1 MRILLATD
9 AWSPQVN
16 GVVRTWQQTIRELEA
31 LGHAVEVM
39 HPGLERTIAAPRYN
53 EIRLSL
59 APWRIVSRAM
69 SRPFDA
75 VHIATEGPIGLETRR
90 RCESRGI
97 PYTTSYHTQFP
108 EYMKRYFA
116 LPPAVTWRFM
126 RWFHGGA
133 RATLAPTQQ
142 VTEQLRAHGIARAQT
157 WCRGVDAAQF
167 RPVANTLLGD
177 LPRPIHLYAGRVARE
192 KNIDAFIDAPL
203 PGSKVVVGDG
213 PERRRLQAMARPNV
227 KLLGR
232 LPQDEVNALMSRCRA
247 YVYAG
252 LEDFG
257 IAPVEAMAAG
267 APVIGLGQGGLLDSV
282 RCISHGG
289 ANPTGLLFPEQS
301 VTSLVAALEH
311 FEQGRLWQEMP
322 AAELRQWAERF
333 GPQPFAARMADVL
346 ERSWAAHQQRR
357 AARSVP
363 LG

>member
-31 LGHAVEVM
+31 LGHEVEVM
-39 HPGLERTIAAPRYN
+39 HPALGATVAAPRYN

-69 SRPFDA
+69 ARPFDA
-75 VHIATEGPIGLETRR
+75 VHIATEGPIGFEARR
-90 RCESRGI
+90 RCESRRI

-157 WCRGVDAAQF
+157 WCRGVDTAQF
-167 RPVANTLLGD
+167 RPIEGGLFAD
-177 LPRPIHLYAGRVARE
+177 LPRPVHLYAGRVARE

-213 PERRRLQAMARPNV
+213 PER
-227 KLLGR
+227 
-232 LPQDEVNALMSRCRA
+232 
-247 YVYAG
+247 
-252 LEDFG
+252 
-257 IAPVEAMAAG
+257 
-267 APVIGLGQGGLLDSV
+267 V
-282 RCISHGG
+282 R
-289 ANPTGLLFPEQS
+289 
-301 VTSLVAALEH
+301 
-311 FEQGRLWQEMP
+311 
-322 AAELRQWAERF
+322 
-333 GPQPFAARMADVL
+333 L
-346 ERSWAAHQQRR
+346 ERSHPHVRFVGYKFGDELAAHYAAADVFVFPSRTDTFGVVMLEANACGTPIAAYPVTGPIDVVREGVNGALDEDLAR
-357 AARSVP
+357 AAARALHVP
-363 LG
+363 RTSCLAHARCNGWGRVAEVLLAHLAPIATAARP

>member
-1 MRILLATD
+1 VRILLATD

-31 LGHAVEVM
+31 LGHEVEVM
-39 HPGLERTIAAPRYN
+39 HPALGATVAAPRYN

-69 SRPFDA
+69 ARPFDA
-75 VHIATEGPIGLETRR
+75 VHIATEGPIGFEARR
-90 RCESRGI
+90 RCESRRI

-157 WCRGVDAAQF
+157 WCRGVDTAQF
-167 RPVANTLLGD
+167 RPIEGGLFAD
-177 LPRPIHLYAGRVARE
+177 LPRPVHLYAGRVARE

-213 PERRRLQAMARPNV
+213 PERAR
-227 KLLGR
+227 
-232 LPQDEVNALMSRCRA
+232 
-247 YVYAG
+247 
-252 LEDFG
+252 
-257 IAPVEAMAAG
+257 
-267 APVIGLGQGGLLDSV
+267 
-282 RCISHGG
+282 
-289 ANPTGLLFPEQS
+289 
-301 VTSLVAALEH
+301 
-311 FEQGRLWQEMP
+311 
-322 AAELRQWAERF
+322 
-333 GPQPFAARMADVL
+333 L
-346 ERSWAAHQQRR
+346 ERSHPHVRFVGYKFGDELAAHYAAADVFVFPSRTDTFGVVMLEANACGTPIAAYPVTGPIDVVREGVNGALDEDLAR
-357 AARSVP
+357 AADRALHVP
-363 LG
+363 RASCLAHARCNGWGRVAEVLLAHLAPIATAARP

>member
-1 MRILLATD
+1 VRILLATD

-31 LGHAVEVM
+31 LGHEVEVM
-39 HPGLERTIAAPRYN
+39 HPALGATVAAPRYN

-69 SRPFDA
+69 ARPFDA
-75 VHIATEGPIGLETRR
+75 VHIATEGPIGFEARR
-90 RCESRGI
+90 RCESRRI

-157 WCRGVDAAQF
+157 WCRGVDTAQF
-167 RPVANTLLGD
+167 RPIEGGLFAD
-177 LPRPIHLYAGRVARE
+177 LPRPVHLYAGRVARE

-213 PERRRLQAMARPNV
+213 PERAR
-227 KLLGR
+227 
-232 LPQDEVNALMSRCRA
+232 
-247 YVYAG
+247 
-252 LEDFG
+252 
-257 IAPVEAMAAG
+257 
-267 APVIGLGQGGLLDSV
+267 
-282 RCISHGG
+282 
-289 ANPTGLLFPEQS
+289 
-301 VTSLVAALEH
+301 
-311 FEQGRLWQEMP
+311 
-322 AAELRQWAERF
+322 
-333 GPQPFAARMADVL
+333 L
-346 ERSWAAHQQRR
+346 ERSHPHVHFVGYRFGDELAAHYAAADVFVFPSRTDTFGVVMLEANACGTPIAAYPVTGPIDVVREGVNGALDEDLAR
-357 AARSVP
+357 AAARALHVP
-363 LG
+363 RTSCLAHARCNGWGRVAEVLLAHLAPIATAARP

>member
-31 LGHAVEVM
+31 LGHEVEVM
-39 HPGLERTIAAPRYN
+39 HPALGATVAAPRYN

-69 SRPFDA
+69 ARPFDA
-75 VHIATEGPIGLETRR
+75 VHIATEGPIGFEARR
-90 RCESRGI
+90 RCESRRI

-108 EYMKRYFA
+108 EYMRRYFA

-157 WCRGVDAAQF
+157 WCRGVDTAQF
-167 RPVANTLLGD
+167 RPIEGGLFAD
-177 LPRPIHLYAGRVARE
+177 LPRPVHLYAGRVARE

-213 PERRRLQAMARPNV
+213 PERAR
-227 KLLGR
+227 
-232 LPQDEVNALMSRCRA
+232 
-247 YVYAG
+247 
-252 LEDFG
+252 
-257 IAPVEAMAAG
+257 
-267 APVIGLGQGGLLDSV
+267 
-282 RCISHGG
+282 
-289 ANPTGLLFPEQS
+289 
-301 VTSLVAALEH
+301 
-311 FEQGRLWQEMP
+311 
-322 AAELRQWAERF
+322 
-333 GPQPFAARMADVL
+333 L
-346 ERSWAAHQQRR
+346 ERSHPHVRFVGYKFGDELAAHYAAADVFVFPSRTDTFGVVMLEANACGTPIAAYPVTGPIDVVREGVNGALDEDLAR
-357 AARSVP
+357 AAARALHVP
-363 LG
+363 RTSCLAHARCNGWGRVAEVLLAHLAPIATAARP

>member
-31 LGHAVEVM
+31 LGHEVEVM
-39 HPGLERTIAAPRYN
+39 HPALGATVAAPRYN

-69 SRPFDA
+69 ARPFDA
-75 VHIATEGPIGLETRR
+75 VHIATEGPIGFEARR
-90 RCESRGI
+90 RCESRRI

-157 WCRGVDAAQF
+157 WCRGVDTAQF
-167 RPVANTLLGD
+167 RPIEGGLFAD
-177 LPRPIHLYAGRVARE
+177 LPRPVHLYAGRVARE

-213 PERRRLQAMARPNV
+213 PERAR
-227 KLLGR
+227 
-232 LPQDEVNALMSRCRA
+232 
-247 YVYAG
+247 
-252 LEDFG
+252 
-257 IAPVEAMAAG
+257 
-267 APVIGLGQGGLLDSV
+267 
-282 RCISHGG
+282 
-289 ANPTGLLFPEQS
+289 
-301 VTSLVAALEH
+301 
-311 FEQGRLWQEMP
+311 
-322 AAELRQWAERF
+322 
-333 GPQPFAARMADVL
+333 L
-346 ERSWAAHQQRR
+346 ERSHPHVRFVGYRFGDELAAHYAAADVFVFPSRTDTFGVVMLEANACGTPIAAYPVTGPIDVVREGVNGALDEDLAR
-357 AARSVP
+357 AAARALHVP
-363 LG
+363 RTSCLAHARCNGWARVAEVLLAHLAPIATAARP